1 VLPSSVLLVLPVN
14 GVSTATEYRMF
25 ERQVLRG
32 LSVKVL
38 ICQVLII
45 EKIRAIIGSHFCLSR
60 FWSFLAVFGA
70 CICITAASG
79 ESFALLFIIKIG
91 SDFYLSDLLR

>member
-60 FWSFLAVFGA
+60 SDHFRLFLERAFVLRQPEA
-70 CICITAASG
+70 N
-79 ESFALLFIIKIG
+79 
-91 SDFYLSDLLR
+91 LLRFFSS